1 MIINIDNLPE
11 HAPCFGATPFPKR
24 IALLLKTT
32 LGGFVDAK
40 RGVAKYR
47 CLYLQTVFFCHLL
60 CAYSFEQI
68 GGIKTQG
75 IIVEAETAQVAARAR
90 DHGGQMDTGAIT
102 GYRNFVWV
110 SAIAMNNIFHQQ
122 HNSHADVN
130 QL

>member
-60 CAYSFEQI
+60 CAYSFGQI
-68 GGIKTQG
+68 GGIKAQG
-75 IIVEAETAQVAARAR
+75 FIVEPVTAQAPAGEGA
-90 DHGGQMDTGAIT
+90 HGGQRPTAPT
-102 GYRNFVWV
+102 TVTPTLVWASAQARNVP
-110 SAIAMNNIFHQQ
+110 FHPQP
-122 HNSHADVN
+122 ST
-130 QL
+130 